1 MSKLIACLTIAI
13 CAGTA
18 GFAATP
24 KDPAMQ
30 REPVIQQQPVT
41 PPLRVAPFTKSNLKG
56 CAPTAAPV
64 QHGTGQGGATLCS

>member
-24 KDPAMQ
+24 KDPAKQ

-41 PPLRVAPFTKSNLKG
+41 PPLRVAPFTRSNLKD
-56 CAPTAAPV
+56 CVPTTAPV
-64 QHGTGQGGATLCS
+64 QRGAGQGGPTLCS